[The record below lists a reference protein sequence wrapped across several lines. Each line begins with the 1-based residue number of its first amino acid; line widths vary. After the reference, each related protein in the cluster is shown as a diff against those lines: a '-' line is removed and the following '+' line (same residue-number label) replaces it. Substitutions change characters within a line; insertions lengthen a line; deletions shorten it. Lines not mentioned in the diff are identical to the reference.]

1 MAETNLYERIL
12 DVAAGA
18 VPEKKPAIPRHSA
31 AVILWR
37 RNPELEVYW
46 VRRSAQLRF
55 MGGWYAFP
63 GGALASSDKTIQL
76 NGTAAGLDIACNP
89 TDVPGADPELGP
101 LAPAGVVCCALR
113 ELFEETG
120 VLAHTSDSDP
130 STESMSAA
138 RDKLLEDA
146 AHFPTALKELG
157 VKPDASRLVWAGRWV
172 TPRFSPVRFDARF
185 FLLEWPESQAHQPS
199 IITGELD
206 AGEWITP
213 AEGVRRWARSEAL
226 IAQPILH
233 ALRVLAQDG
242 PEGVTR
248 LRPGPD
254 GPAPFRIEFRR
265 GINSIAL
272 RTRTLPP
279 ASTTNAIV
287 MGGREMVL
295 IDPGSDDDRQIA
307 ILDRAARSAAQAA
320 GGIVTAIWLTHHHQD
335 HTAGVELMRKKLG
348 VPVCAHPLTAERLVE
363 QGIEVDQLLE
373 EGRIVTLAGDPPMRI
388 RVLHTPG
395 HARGHLCFYDEGSKT
410 LIAGDIMSAQSTIV
424 IDPPE
429 GNMADYLESIDKL
442 VALEPDVALPSH
454 GTLINNATEKLKAL
468 KAHRLRREERI
479 LKAWRDGVTEPTDIV
494 PVVYTDIGEMEKPLA
509 ARQVIAHLERLE
521 GLGQL

>member
-1 MAETNLYERIL
+1 MAESNLYERIL
-12 DVAAGA
+12 DAASGA
-18 VPEKKPAIPRHSA
+18 VPDKKAATPRHSA

-37 RNPELEVYW
+37 RDPDLEVFW

-63 GGALASSDKTIQL
+63 GGALAPSDKNVEL
-76 NGTAAGLDIACNP
+76 HGTAAGLDVEYNP
-89 TDVPGADPELGP
+89 TDVPGGDPALGP
-101 LAPAGVVCCALR
+101 LAPTGVVCCALR

-120 VLAHTSDSDP
+120 VLAHSSDSDP
-130 STESMSAA
+130 SAESLSAA

-146 AHFPTALKELG
+146 ANFPAALKELG
-157 VKPDASRLVWAGRWV
+157 VTPDASGLVWAGRWV

-185 FLLEWPESQAHQPS
+185 FLLEWPATRAHQP
-199 IITGELD
+199 IVIPGELD
-206 AGEWITP
+206 VGEWISP
-213 AEGVRRWARSEAL
+213 AEGVRRWAHSEAL

-233 ALRVLAQDG
+233 ALRVLSQDG
-242 PEGVTR
+242 PDGVNR

-265 GINSIAL
+265 GINSIPL

-287 MGGREMVL
+287 MGGRDMVL
-295 IDPGSDDDRQIA
+295 IDPGSDGEEQIA
-307 ILDRAARSAAQAA
+307 ILNRAARSAAQAA
-320 GGIVTAIWLTHHHQD
+320 GGIIKAIWLTHHHQD
-335 HTAGVELMRKKLG
+335 HTAGVEQMRKTLG
-348 VPVCAHPLTAERLVE
+348 VPVCAHPLTAQRLAE
-363 QGIEVDQLLE
+363 QGIEVDQLLQD
-373 EGRIVTLAGDPPMRI
+373 GQIVTLAGDPPMRI

-429 GNMADYLESIDKL
+429 GNMTDYLDSIDKL
-442 VALEPDVALPSH
+442 IAVGPDVALPSH
-454 GTLINNATEKLKAL
+454 GTLISKAVEKLKAL

-479 LKAWRDGVTEPTDIV
+479 LKAWQDGVKEPADIV
-494 PVVYTDIGEMEKPLA
+494 PAVYTDIGEMERPLA
-509 ARQVIAHLERLE
+509 ERQVIAHLERLE
-521 GLGQL
+521 GLRQL